1 MISNLSRLR
10 KLFLATL
17 SVAVSGLWVSS
28 SAFNAS
34 AADAAPEFSKLSI
47 DIGVVVSD
55 IEKSAK
61 FYTEVIG
68 FKEVAGFSVPGAQG
82 KAIGIIDNLD
92 VDIRVF
98 TLGDDAGATRIKLM
112 SFPKNPGV
120 KPAQEYIHSTIGLSY
135 LTIFV
140 KDMNVSLERLKKA
153 RVKLLGKSPVDLGG
167 GTLLTAI
174 QDPDGNFIELVGP
187 AKK

>member
-1 MISNLSRLR
+1 MISKHSVRR
-10 KLFLATL
+10 SCAAAVLAL
-17 SVAVSGLWVSS
+17 AVTGAVTVTSITGL
-28 SAFNAS
+28 
-34 AADAAPEFSKLSI
+34 AAAESEFSRLSI

-68 FKEVAGFSVPGAQG
+68 FKEVPGFSVPGPRG

-98 TLGDDAGATRIKLM
+98 TLGDGPTAAKVKLM
-112 SFPKNPGV
+112 SFPQKPGS
-120 KPAQEYIHSTIGLSY
+120 KPAQDYIHSTIGISY

-140 KDMNVSLERLKKA
+140 TDMNASLERLKKA
-153 RVKLLGKSPVDLGG
+153 KVKLLGESPVDLGG
-167 GTLLTAI
+167 GTLLTAV